1 MEKRLIMNCEG
12 YHSNPG
18 EVFRFGNHSY
28 GGLPMQSS
36 TRKRVPILIMAL
48 FFLTLA
54 GCGLFPTEEET
65 LAPPLVEPEEITYK
79 TAEATIGYIEDSIKK
94 QAYFVPVVDRDHFFT
109 TRAGRLK
116 TIHVE
121 LGDTVKEGDVIA
133 EFLTDGIERE
143 LEYQVLAVD
152 SQTKGLYYIQQKSE
166 IEIKAFK
173 ANLVDLEEKYDEM
186 SRNSSV
192 YTAKDIDAVKKELE
206 NQKITLEKMLLD
218 SSNSIEMK
226 KNELMSAEMKLAQL
240 QQDLEECKLKASVSG
255 IVTYLLDV
263 KEGDMVDMYKNI
275 VTISDPNVLQLQYK
289 GTNASDFNLGQEVNV
304 TIEDKTYVGKV
315 VLTAASVP
323 YEELER
329 YRDTVQI
336 KLDKLPEGVESGDR
350 AEIKLV
356 REFSENAVII
366 PKRALKTYLG
376 KDAVYVLDE
385 GIRLERFVE
394 KGVQTTSEVEIKEG
408 LEAGEIVIIE

>member
-1 MEKRLIMNCEG
+1 
-12 YHSNPG
+12 
-18 EVFRFGNHSY
+18 
-28 GGLPMQSS
+28 MQSS
-36 TRKRVPILIMAL
+36 ITKSVTLLILMSL
-48 FFLTLA
+48 FLTLA

-94 QAYFVPVVDRDHFFT
+94 QAYFVPVVDKDHFFT

-116 TIHVE
+116 AIHVK

-143 LEYQVLAVD
+143 LEYQRLAVD
-152 SQTKGLYYIQQKSE
+152 SQIKSLSYIEQKSE
-166 IEIKAFK
+166 IEVKAFK
-173 ANLVDLEEKYDEM
+173 ANLADLEEKYAEM
-186 SRNSSV
+186 SQNASV
-192 YTAKDIDAVKKELE
+192 YTAKDIDAVRKELE

-218 SSNSIEMK
+218 YSNSIDMK

-240 QQDLEECKLKASVSG
+240 QQDLEECRLKASVSG
-255 IVTYLLDV
+255 IVTYILDIN
-263 KEGDMVDMYKNI
+263 EGDMLDMYKNI
-275 VTISDPNVLQLQYK
+275 ITISDPKVLQLQYK
-289 GTNASDFNLGQEVNV
+289 GSNASDFNFGQEVSV
-304 TIEDKTYVGKV
+304 TIKDKTYVGKV

-385 GIRLERFVE
+385 GIRLERYVQ
-394 KGVQTTSEVEIKEG
+394 KGVQATSEVEIKEG
-408 LEAGEIVIIE
+408 LEAGEIVIID